1 MPYHRA
7 CLLSLPLLVLTV
19 PLAAQ
24 QREEVKPEA
33 AAYEGDNTAVEF
45 FSGAEYQEIE
55 LNDGRKVEKFS
66 IPVAAQVTTGR
77 VRLTAQLPY
86 MRVKAP
92 GDVVVPSGPL
102 GLPILVDPAGPP
114 EVSTRE
120 GIGDLR
126 VDAAYQLPIPGLNAS
141 LSGGVKLP
149 TASTEKGLGTGK
161 TDYRVGADLSKTV
174 GAVTPFAGV
183 SYTKVGDPAD
193 YDLEDTLAGHAGAA
207 VRLGRSASAHVGYSY
222 EENASGLVDDQQRVF
237 GGVNAA
243 LASGLSLGV
252 YGSAGVNGPADI
264 GAGISLGVR
273 LN

>member
-1 MPYHRA
+1 MPYLRA
-7 CLLSLPLLVLTV
+7 CLLPLSLLALTV

-33 AAYEGDNTAVEF
+33 ASEGDNTAVEF

-66 IPVAAQVTTGR
+66 IPVAAQVTAGR

-114 EVSTRE
+114 EISTRE

-193 YDLEDTLAGHAGAA
+193 YDLENTLAGHAGAA

-237 GGVNAA
+237 GGVNTA
-243 LASGLSLGV
+243 LGSGLSLGV
-252 YGSAGVNGPADI
+252 YGSAGVNGPTDI
-264 GAGISLGVR
+264 GAGVSLGVR
-273 LN
+273 LD

>member
-1 MPYHRA
+1 MPYFRA
-7 CLLSLPLLVLTV
+7 CLLSLPLFVLAV

-33 AAYEGDNTAVEF
+33 ATEGDDTAVEF
-45 FSGAEYQEIE
+45 FTGAEFQEIA

-66 IPVAAQVTTGR
+66 IPMAAQVKAGR
-77 VRLTAQLPY
+77 VRVTAQLPY

-102 GLPILVDPAGPP
+102 GLPILVDPAGPA
-114 EVSTRE
+114 EVGTRE

-126 VDAAYQLPIPGLNAS
+126 VDAAYQLPISGLNAS
-141 LSGGVKLP
+141 ISGGVKLP
-149 TASTEKGLGTGK
+149 TASTEKGLGTGEA
-161 TDYRVGADLSKTV
+161 DYRVGADLSKTL
-174 GAVTPFAGV
+174 GTVTPFAGV
-183 SYTKVGDPAD
+183 SYTKVGDPAE

-237 GGVNAA
+237 GGVNTA
-243 LASGLSLGV
+243 LGSGLSLGV

-273 LN
+273 LD

>member
-1 MPYHRA
+1 MPYLRA
-7 CLLSLPLLVLTV
+7 CLLSLPLFLLAVS
-19 PLAAQ
+19 LAAQ

-33 AAYEGDNTAVEF
+33 ATEGDDTAVEF
-45 FSGAEYQEIE
+45 FTGAEFQEIE
-55 LNDGRKVEKFS
+55 LSDGRKVEKFS
-66 IPVAAQVTTGR
+66 IPMAAQVTAGR
-77 VRLTAQLPY
+77 VRVTAQLPY

-102 GLPILVDPAGPP
+102 GLPILVDPAGPA

-126 VDAAYQLPIPGLNAS
+126 VDAAYQLPISGLNAS
-141 LSGGVKLP
+141 ISGGVKLP
-149 TASTEKGLGTGK
+149 TASTEKGLGTGE

-243 LASGLSLGV
+243 LGSGLSLGV
-252 YGSAGVNGPADI
+252 YGSAGVNGPTDI

-273 LN
+273 LD

>member
-1 MPYHRA
+1 MPYLRA
-7 CLLSLPLLVLTV
+7 CLLPLPLLVLAA

-24 QREEVKPEA
+24 QLEEVKPEA
-33 AAYEGDNTAVEF
+33 TTEGGGAAVEF
-45 FSGAEYQEIE
+45 STGAEFQEIE

-66 IPVAAQVTTGR
+66 IPVAAQVTAGR
-77 VRLTAQLPY
+77 LRVTAQVPY

-120 GIGDLR
+120 GIGDVR
-126 VDAAYQLPIPGLNAS
+126 VDAAYQLPIQGVNAS
-141 LSGGVKLP
+141 VSGGVKLP

-174 GAVTPFAGV
+174 GSVTPFAGV
-183 SYTKVGDPAD
+183 SYTKVGNPAE

-207 VRLGRSASAHVGYSY
+207 VRLGKSASAHLGYSY

-237 GGVNAA
+237 GRVNTA
-243 LASGLSLGV
+243 LGSGLSLGV
-252 YGSAGVNGPADI
+252 YGSAGVDGPADV
-264 GAGISLGVR
+264 GAGVSLGVR
-273 LN
+273 LD

>member
-1 MPYHRA
+1 MPYLRA
-7 CLLSLPLLVLTV
+7 CLLSLPLFVLAA

-33 AAYEGDNTAVEF
+33 ATEGDDTAVELF
-45 FSGAEYQEIE
+45 TGAEFQEIE
-55 LNDGRKVEKFS
+55 LSDGRKVEKFS
-66 IPVAAQVTTGR
+66 IPMAAQVTAGR
-77 VRLTAQLPY
+77 VRVTAQLPY

-102 GLPILVDPAGPP
+102 GLPILVDPAGPA
-114 EVSTRE
+114 EISTRE

-126 VDAAYQLPIPGLNAS
+126 VDAAYQLPISGLNAS
-141 LSGGVKLP
+141 VSGGVKLP
-149 TASTEKGLGTGK
+149 TASTEKGLGTGE

-174 GAVTPFAGV
+174 GAVTPFAGM

-207 VRLGRSASAHVGYSY
+207 VRLGRSASAHIGYSY

-243 LASGLSLGV
+243 LGSGLSLGV

-264 GAGISLGVR
+264 GAGISLDVR
-273 LN
+273 LD